1 MLELNGRA
9 YGRKAS
15 PDWPKKEETLTVDGC
30 LPRQD
35 DHHQLE
41 ALVGV
46 LEVPEHGLHAVRS
59 LGVLAEAGLT
69 LDGHPCIPGDLPQ
82 LICKRSETDKEQRYN
97 LKGFFF

>member
-1 MLELNGRA
+1 MSIRLALTGQRRRN
-9 YGRKAS
+9 
-15 PDWPKKEETLTVDGC
+15 TLTVDGR

-46 LEVPEHGLHAVRS
+46 LEVPEHGLHAVCS

-69 LDGHPCIPGDLPQ
+69 LDGHPCISGDLPQ
-82 LICKRSETDKEQRYN
+82 LICKRSETDEEQRYD
-97 LKGFFF
+97 L